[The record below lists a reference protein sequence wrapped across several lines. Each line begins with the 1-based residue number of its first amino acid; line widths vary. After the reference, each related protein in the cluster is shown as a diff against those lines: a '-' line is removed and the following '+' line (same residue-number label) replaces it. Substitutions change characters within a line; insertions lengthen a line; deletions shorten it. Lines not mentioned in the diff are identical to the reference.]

1 MAAYRDNIRFILG
14 SPLRISQTAYPGRH
28 FDSEATSMTIPTDL
42 HTPASNAAA
51 SSETAIAGELILNAG
66 AAFSLPIIPAPLVV
80 TFCGSDG
87 TRAQL
92 TVNKGM
98 VTFEGD
104 PDAAAEMFIEAMTR
118 KHAEQWIAQQKQLE
132 AAAAQLAAYSH
143 HNGLM
148 MLSQRL
154 VDAEKECETLR
165 AEIDQLKTG
174 ENVHCNQ

>member
-1 MAAYRDNIRFILG
+1 
-14 SPLRISQTAYPGRH
+14 
-28 FDSEATSMTIPTDL
+28 MTIPTDL
-42 HTPASNAAA
+42 QSLAVNAAA
-51 SSETAIAGELILNAG
+51 SSEPAIAGELILNAG

-80 TFCGSDG
+80 SFYGTDG

-92 TVNKGM
+92 TVNKGR

-118 KHAEQWIAQQKQLE
+118 KHAQQWGAQQIRLE
-132 AAAAQLAAYSH
+132 TAEAQLTAYSH

-154 VDAEKECETLR
+154 VDVEKERDTLQMEVDR
-165 AEIDQLKTG
+165 LRESG
-174 ENVHCNQ
+174 GVHCNQCLNCSK

>member
-1 MAAYRDNIRFILG
+1 
-14 SPLRISQTAYPGRH
+14 
-28 FDSEATSMTIPTDL
+28 MTIPTDFNR
-42 HTPASNAAA
+42 TASNATPLP
-51 SSETAIAGELILNAG
+51 ETFNAGELTLNDG

-80 TFCGSDG
+80 SFYGTDG

-92 TVNKGM
+92 TVNKGR

-118 KHAEQWIAQQKQLE
+118 KHAQQWGAQQIRLE
-132 AAAAQLAAYSH
+132 TAEAQLTAYSH

-154 VDAEKECETLR
+154 VDVEKERDTLQMEVDR
-165 AEIDQLKTG
+165 LRESG
-174 ENVHCNQ
+174 GVHCNQCLNCSK

>member
-1 MAAYRDNIRFILG
+1 
-14 SPLRISQTAYPGRH
+14 
-28 FDSEATSMTIPTDL
+28 MTTPTDL
-42 HTPASNAAA
+42 NSSANDAAA
-51 SSETAIAGELILNAG
+51 LPETFNAGELTLIAG
-66 AAFSLPIIPAPLVV
+66 AAISLPIIPAPLVV
-80 TFCGSDG
+80 SFYGTDG

-92 TVNKGM
+92 TVNKGR

-104 PDAAAEMFIEAMTR
+104 PDAAAEMFIEAVTR
-118 KHAEQWIAQQKQLE
+118 KHAQQWGAQQERLE
-132 AAAAQLAAYSH
+132 EAEAQLTAYSH

-165 AEIDQLKTG
+165 AQIDQLKTG

>member
-1 MAAYRDNIRFILG
+1 
-14 SPLRISQTAYPGRH
+14 
-28 FDSEATSMTIPTDL
+28 MTIPTDL
-42 HTPASNAAA
+42 QPLAVNAAA

-80 TFCGSDG
+80 SFYGTDG

-92 TVNKGM
+92 TVNKGR

-104 PDAAAEMFIEAMTR
+104 PDAAAEMFIEAVTR
-118 KHAEQWIAQQKQLE
+118 RHAEQWGAQQARLE
-132 AAAAQLAAYSH
+132 VAEAQLAAYSH

-154 VDAEKECETLR
+154 VDTEKERDALR
-165 AEIDQLKTG
+165 KEVNQL
-174 ENVHCNQ
+174 QS

>member
-1 MAAYRDNIRFILG
+1 
-14 SPLRISQTAYPGRH
+14 
-28 FDSEATSMTIPTDL
+28 MTIPTDL
-42 HTPASNAAA
+42 QSLAVNAAA

-80 TFCGSDG
+80 SFYGTDG

-92 TVNKGM
+92 TVNKGR

-104 PDAAAEMFIEAMTR
+104 PDAAAEMFIEAVTR
-118 KHAEQWIAQQKQLE
+118 KHAQQWGAQQERLE
-132 AAAAQLAAYSH
+132 EAEAQLTAYSH

-154 VDAEKECETLR
+154 VDVEKERDTLQMEVDR
-165 AEIDQLKTG
+165 LRESG
-174 ENVHCNQ
+174 GVHCNQCLNCSK